1 MKNISILLLA
11 IISFSLLSCN
21 NKSDDPN
28 SKMDDTTRYRG
39 EDNTTSGENND
50 KVNQDA
56 TTEEKAPASD
66 EKPLTEK
73 TPDGIRV
80 NFPVGATEVSITG
93 KIDGMNPVTYLLNAA
108 KGQTI
113 TGSIE
118 AVSESGKE
126 QGNIRFSQIISPSG
140 SADGPFGPSIKY
152 DLTEA
157 GTWKLIVSENQMSG
171 DPWTGEFKM
180 IVGIR

>member
-1 MKNISILLLA
+1 MKKIFLLLLV
-11 IISFSLLSCN
+11 IISFSLLSCY
-21 NKSDDPN
+21 NKSEDPN
-28 SKMDDTTRYRG
+28 SKMDDTTRFRG
-39 EDNTTSGENND
+39 KENTTTGENND
-50 KVNQDA
+50 KVTQDA
-56 TTEEKAPASD
+56 NSEEKAPPTD

-73 TPDGIRV
+73 TPEGIRV
-80 NFPVGATEVSITG
+80 NFPVGVMEVSITG
-93 KIDGMNPVTYLLNAA
+93 KIDGLNSVTYLLDVT

-140 SADGPFGPSIKY
+140 NADGPFGPSIKY

-157 GTWKLIVSENQMSG
+157 GT
-171 DPWTGEFKM
+171 
-180 IVGIR
+180 